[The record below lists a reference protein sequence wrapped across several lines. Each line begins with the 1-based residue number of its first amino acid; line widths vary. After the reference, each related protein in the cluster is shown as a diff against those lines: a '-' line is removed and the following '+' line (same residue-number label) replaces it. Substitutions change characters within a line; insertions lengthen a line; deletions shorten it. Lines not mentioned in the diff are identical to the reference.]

1 MKQSLKYAALVSFIA
16 LVSACG
22 GSGSSGNGEM
32 PEGINTQP
40 VETGSNSTPG
50 IPPDANVPPKGITPT
65 PGIPANV
72 NDATNIRKGTTPTPG
87 IPDEETIRKQLERR
101 DADVNS
107 VNRPSRVVPNSNSNT
122 RPADPLG
129 RPRKTNSN

>member
-1 MKQSLKYAALVSFIA
+1 MKQSLKYVALVFVLA
-16 LVSACG
+16 FVSACG
-22 GSGSSGNGEM
+22 GSSSSGNGEM

-50 IPPDANVPPKGITPT
+50 IPSNATIPPKGITPT
-65 PGIPANV
+65 PGIPANG
-72 NDATNIRKGTTPTPG
+72 NEAMNIRKGTTPTPG
-87 IPDEETIRKQLERR
+87 IPDEATIRRQMEQRGG
-101 DADVNS
+101 DPNA
-107 VNRPSRVVPNSNSNT
+107 VNRPAPNSNTNA

>member
-1 MKQSLKYAALVSFIA
+1 MKQLFRYAIVVGALAII
-16 LVSACG
+16 SACG

-50 IPPDANVPPKGITPT
+50 VPSNVNIPPKGITPT
-65 PGIPANV
+65 PGIPANG
-72 NDATNIRKGTTPTPG
+72 NDAMNIRKGTTPTPG
-87 IPDEETIRKQLERR
+87 IPDQETIRRQLERR
-101 DADVNS
+101 DADPNA
-107 VNRPSRVVPNSNSNT
+107 VNRPARTVPNSNTST